1 MSSFSHAL
9 QTGQL
14 GPIMSQ
20 FDLPTEVATAAAKGD
35 LLEFAK
41 AMEAHAK
48 SQKSD
53 KKTEDSEDM
62 DTK

>member
-14 GPIMSQ
+14 GPIMKQ
-20 FDLPTEVATAAAKGD
+20 FDLPNEVATAAANGD

-48 SQKSD
+48 SQK
-53 KKTEDSEDM
+53 KLEDSEDM